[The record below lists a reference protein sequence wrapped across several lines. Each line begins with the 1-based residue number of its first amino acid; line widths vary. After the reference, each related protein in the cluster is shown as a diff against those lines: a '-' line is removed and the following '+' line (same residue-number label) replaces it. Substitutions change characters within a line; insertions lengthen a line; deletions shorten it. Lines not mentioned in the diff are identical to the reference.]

1 MARLRDPRSP
11 NDFSFNRD
19 IRVSNH
25 AAQVLILPATSL
37 KSMRSLFFRNG
48 VLYTLD
54 SSKLPHRETW
64 LKLRSARQVASAIRG
79 MRIRGAPL
87 IGVTAA
93 YGLALEALRYTGS
106 DIEKL
111 KGRIVRASERLRLAR
126 PTGRNLGWAVDRCL
140 KVVWEAGTVED
151 LKKRLLEEAEK
162 IAEEDVETNLRIAR
176 NGLELIRDGD
186 RILTHC
192 NTGGLGTVEYGT
204 ALGIIRLAWEKGRR
218 ISVLVTET
226 RPLLQGAR
234 LTAWELKKYG
244 IPFKLICD
252 SMTGHLMSKR
262 LVDKVLVGADRIL
275 ATGHVANKI
284 GTLTLAVLA
293 KHYSVPFYVAA
304 PFSTFDFQTRPE
316 DIPIEERDPKEVTH
330 VSGKLVT
337 VRGVEG
343 VNPAFDVTP
352 PELISG
358 IITEKGI
365 IQPPYEENILKVHR
379 MNET

>member
-1 MARLRDPRSP
+1 
-11 NDFSFNRD
+11 
-19 IRVSNH
+19 
-25 AAQVLILPATSL
+25 
-37 KSMRSLFFRNG
+37 
-48 VLYTLD
+48 
-54 SSKLPHRETW
+54 
-64 LKLRSARQVASAIRG
+64 
-79 MRIRGAPL
+79 
-87 IGVTAA
+87 
-93 YGLALEALRYTGS
+93 
-106 DIEKL
+106 
-111 KGRIVRASERLRLAR
+111 
-126 PTGRNLGWAVDRCL
+126 LGWAVDRCL
-140 KVVWEAGTVED
+140 KVAREAGTVED
-151 LKKRLLEEAEK
+151 LRKRLLEEAGK
-162 IAEEDVETNLRIAR
+162 IADEDVETNLRIAR
-176 NGLELIRDGD
+176 NGLELVRDGD

-204 ALGIIRLAWEKGRR
+204 ALGIIRLAWEGGRR
-218 ISVLVTET
+218 ISVLATET

-244 IPFKLICD
+244 VPFKLICD
-252 SMTGHLMSKR
+252 SMTGYVMSKR

-275 ATGHVANKI
+275 VTGHVANKI

-304 PFSTFDFQTRPE
+304 PFSTFDFETRPE

-337 VRGVEG
+337 VRGVE
-343 VNPAFDVTP
+343 VMNPAFDVTP

-379 MNET
+379 MK